1 MREKGAK
8 GRGLKWGDKRE
19 GWRNDGEKEG
29 GLKMKND
36 EGQREEGEK
45 KRMKLKSENNEKKEE
60 GNTREGE

>member
-1 MREKGAK
+1 
-8 GRGLKWGDKRE
+8 
-19 GWRNDGEKEG
+19 
-29 GLKMKND
+29 MKND